1 MFDDIFKNISNVDDW
16 NNIIKKQ
23 GVSFDSSR
31 DDLLGYSN
39 VDVDNFVQN
48 IIGNNP
54 GFSGTDIDH
63 IRQSIAEQKKNA
75 TDLLRGIQDAIE
87 LKGMDLGKNINIT
100 PSSMHD
106 NLRFAS
112 VIGPNESVMA
122 GLGLT
127 TDQVNNIVM
136 NTANQV
142 YADLGLQNIPTR
154 VNINYGTGI
163 RAGSN
168 GTLTLGSRTGI
179 GDINV
184 NFDNI
189 MSNMAS
195 KGIASPE
202 EVAKKITN
210 TVAHEMRH
218 QWQQHY
224 DNTTYRNDIEGYINS
239 ATDFSG
245 YYEQAI
251 EKDARAYGQD
261 FADKYAKQYYDQ
273 AMEQFPKESFV
284 PHYQKEVDAS
294 KGFLGRVKDKI
305 SGFLGRGSQSS
316 VLEGGGP
323 TLENS
328 TTLGGPNMN
337 LPEKWNLFSPE
348 QKDRYVNTL
357 NHLTETYKIDNPTTI
372 GGYASNR
379 FYDRH
384 VKALGDNPDLNIID
398 EIPTMLANYEKTIDS
413 LSLYGSNPSIA
424 NIGGKR
430 YSISPTGM
438 AGGWRDNGAYDL
450 GFTLDPLDPNDKII
464 DPTELFHELNPNFEK
479 EFNGIDMKP
488 AIAEQTRL
496 EKMQQVMDF
505 IDDMGM
511 TLEGSTRAELT
522 QQLKDV
528 NKQRREIIKNT
539 PNYNASYTVDEMKQ
553 MFPNLNID
561 TPTQTAGGGSGGK
574 EPPKN
579 TTTASPEPPEDPKIT
594 QAVDE
599 WMKEDAVKQQRQL
612 EMNNTDY
619 NLQHHPEIYNNHS
632 DYNANFTEDM
642 YDEYKKTHGRPYG
655 TAPEA
660 NTPSGSK
667 LDPVSKSRS
676 YDSAQN
682 RRRGKQDK
690 YSNGQTR
697 RRATDRGDQYVTT
710 YYRKDGSVKAQVIE
724 GIDGSRHVKRLNE
737 VDVLGETK
745 NKILAQSIRKDG
757 TITMYNSD
765 ANNLRVRTYNEATNE
780 VHDEKMKRIG
790 YDQKTGE
797 VIPHEWGGAV
807 STVEESTYQYEPHHS
822 SPPKRS
828 ERRQKKQTTQKS
840 GPGENKTSNS
850 TGSDSARYKGSPD
863 GRNRKIEPEPETIKK
878 TTNVFEQ
885 YRQQQAKDTGGTK
898 IDTSAI
904 NKNKTQAQKQ
914 QKKQTQNK
922 VKKEQAQH
930 VADNIPQKEIPKQR
944 IAKAQKG
951 TGKYRVKGDQAV
963 KDVSQMQVTSTGGGK
978 IPYRIK
984 GTSNNGA
991 LNISGGLDANGKPV
1005 FMTATVKAGDKT
1017 TKYNLLG
1024 GGKKGQ
1030 YKSLASFKEQVAN
1043 AMDSGV
1049 KVPQWARAAINRKS
1063 GKPRTSTYNVEEI
1076 PKSDWTETVAE
1087 EVIKRVDDN
1096 FNHRADPRSSNMGG
1110 GKEYDPIK
1118 PIMDPGAEQKAK
1130 EIEKSVKENAQQG
1143 PTRRS
1148 VDQQKYEEVEEKLE
1162 NLANRFNNNEID
1174 VDEYLHQTDNVYKQ
1188 YNDYLENH
1196 WDREEARV
1204 QKEAEVKQK
1213 QVDYENATNQ
1223 VERDYADGNLTD
1235 DEYVDELNKLHEE
1248 YESFMNEKYP
1258 LDDSNVL
1265 NKSEQ
1270 QRSIDQ
1276 MNDIVDN
1283 LTTDSSDPYN
1293 KIVDPLN
1300 KNKPQT
1306 RPTPSPDD
1314 GFELSMNQKKFN
1326 PQTPPDQRRIFTQE
1340 ELDTEFDKLQ
1350 DLFDDG
1356 KITNEQYTQM
1366 ADKLKKRFKPLTDDE
1381 LRQAKKEE
1389 IMGDPDYYLDR
1400 SGETSTIKKHF
1411 DRDDYSIDMS
1421 NTYVDQMSFDGEVY
1435 DIKYRNSPG
1444 AGERGFDAYDSQGNL
1459 VLDEKVLDKI
1469 QSQGSA
1475 ELNNYFHSLTDDEWM
1490 EMRKNP
1496 TQHRFNAHDA
1506 ANSGGQKYADIYN
1519 EQAVLEKQKAVLNE
1533 QISDLQNQLG
1543 NTKGK
1548 KAKKSI
1554 LDAQNK
1560 KRIKNVE
1567 ANRDYTIL
1575 KHKAEAM
1582 KNKDAALDVFHKEL
1596 GLDQFEHKSAEYFDA
1611 LKKLKGT
1618 DKYKAATETLR
1629 QSTQTANQTM
1639 AKQIANTNKYANS
1652 QIKGLQGKG
1661 LTPGNV
1667 ISVGMA
1673 AISAVNTYKEKRSE
1687 GKGVASSAIRAAGSA
1702 VAAEML
1708 GMPGQLA
1715 LAAAKTIPA
1724 AIMDAG
1730 EHLYQENRRMNSA
1743 ANYAPLGGATF
1754 EDSQQLA
1761 TMRQSGMELAKMA
1774 QYNLE
1779 QTLMGAEAKHLH
1791 R

>member
-1 MFDDIFKNISNVDDW
+1 
-16 NNIIKKQ
+16 
-23 GVSFDSSR
+23 
-31 DDLLGYSN
+31 
-39 VDVDNFVQN
+39 
-48 IIGNNP
+48 
-54 GFSGTDIDH
+54 
-63 IRQSIAEQKKNA
+63 
-75 TDLLRGIQDAIE
+75 
-87 LKGMDLGKNINIT
+87 
-100 PSSMHD
+100 
-106 NLRFAS
+106 
-112 VIGPNESVMA
+112 
-122 GLGLT
+122 
-127 TDQVNNIVM
+127 
-136 NTANQV
+136 
-142 YADLGLQNIPTR
+142 
-154 VNINYGTGI
+154 
-163 RAGSN
+163 
-168 GTLTLGSRTGI
+168 
-179 GDINV
+179 
-184 NFDNI
+184 
-189 MSNMAS
+189 
-195 KGIASPE
+195 
-202 EVAKKITN
+202 
-210 TVAHEMRH
+210 
-218 QWQQHY
+218 
-224 DNTTYRNDIEGYINS
+224 
-239 ATDFSG
+239 
-245 YYEQAI
+245 
-251 EKDARAYGQD
+251 
-261 FADKYAKQYYDQ
+261 
-273 AMEQFPKESFV
+273 
-284 PHYQKEVDAS
+284 
-294 KGFLGRVKDKI
+294 
-305 SGFLGRGSQSS
+305 
-316 VLEGGGP
+316 
-323 TLENS
+323 
-328 TTLGGPNMN
+328 
-337 LPEKWNLFSPE
+337 
-348 QKDRYVNTL
+348 
-357 NHLTETYKIDNPTTI
+357 
-372 GGYASNR
+372 
-379 FYDRH
+379 
-384 VKALGDNPDLNIID
+384 
-398 EIPTMLANYEKTIDS
+398 
-413 LSLYGSNPSIA
+413 
-424 NIGGKR
+424 
-430 YSISPTGM
+430 
-438 AGGWRDNGAYDL
+438 
-450 GFTLDPLDPNDKII
+450 
-464 DPTELFHELNPNFEK
+464 
-479 EFNGIDMKP
+479 
-488 AIAEQTRL
+488 
-496 EKMQQVMDF
+496 
-505 IDDMGM
+505 
-511 TLEGSTRAELT
+511 
-522 QQLKDV
+522 
-528 NKQRREIIKNT
+528 
-539 PNYNASYTVDEMKQ
+539 
-553 MFPNLNID
+553 
-561 TPTQTAGGGSGGK
+561 
-574 EPPKN
+574 
-579 TTTASPEPPEDPKIT
+579 
-594 QAVDE
+594 
-599 WMKEDAVKQQRQL
+599 
-612 EMNNTDY
+612 
-619 NLQHHPEIYNNHS
+619 
-632 DYNANFTEDM
+632 
-642 YDEYKKTHGRPYG
+642 
-655 TAPEA
+655 
-660 NTPSGSK
+660 
-667 LDPVSKSRS
+667 
-676 YDSAQN
+676 
-682 RRRGKQDK
+682 
-690 YSNGQTR
+690 
-697 RRATDRGDQYVTT
+697 
-710 YYRKDGSVKAQVIE
+710 
-724 GIDGSRHVKRLNE
+724 
-737 VDVLGETK
+737 
-745 NKILAQSIRKDG
+745 
-757 TITMYNSD
+757 
-765 ANNLRVRTYNEATNE
+765 
-780 VHDEKMKRIG
+780 
-790 YDQKTGE
+790 
-797 VIPHEWGGAV
+797 
-807 STVEESTYQYEPHHS
+807 
-822 SPPKRS
+822 
-828 ERRQKKQTTQKS
+828 
-840 GPGENKTSNS
+840 
-850 TGSDSARYKGSPD
+850 
-863 GRNRKIEPEPETIKK
+863 
-878 TTNVFEQ
+878 
-885 YRQQQAKDTGGTK
+885 
-898 IDTSAI
+898 
-904 NKNKTQAQKQ
+904 
-914 QKKQTQNK
+914 
-922 VKKEQAQH
+922 
-930 VADNIPQKEIPKQR
+930 
-944 IAKAQKG
+944 
-951 TGKYRVKGDQAV
+951 
-963 KDVSQMQVTSTGGGK
+963 MQVTSTGGGK

-984 GTSNNGA
+984 GSSNNGA

-1005 FMTATVKAGDKT
+1005 FMTATVKAGDKA

-1030 YKSLASFKEQVAN
+1030 YKSLASFQEQVAY

-1049 KVPQWARAAINRKS
+1049 NVPQWARAAINRKS

-1087 EVIKRVDDN
+1087 EVINRVNDN

-1110 GKEYDPIK
+1110 GKEYDPTK
-1118 PIMDPGAEQKAK
+1118 PIMGPGAEQKAK
-1130 EIEKSVKENAQQG
+1130 EIEKNVQTQSQLG
-1143 PTRRS
+1143 PTRAS
-1148 VDQQKYEEVEEKLE
+1148 ADEQKYEEVQSKIDDLTKK
-1162 NLANRFNNNEID
+1162 FVDNEID
-1174 VDEYLHQTDNVYKQ
+1174 TDEYLQQTNNVHKQ
-1188 YNDYLENH
+1188 YDDYLNNH

-1235 DEYVDELNKLHEE
+1235 DEYIDELNKLHEE

-1258 LDDSNVL
+1258 LDDSNIL

-1293 KIVDPLN
+1293 RMIDPLN

-1306 RPTPSPDD
+1306 KPTPSPDD
-1314 GFELSMNQKKFN
+1314 GFELSMNQNKFN

-1421 NTYVDQMSFDGEVY
+1421 NTYVDKMSFDGEVY
-1435 DIKYRNSPG
+1435 DIKYKNHPES
-1444 AGERGFDAYDSQGNL
+1444 GEYGFDAYDSQGNL

-1475 ELNNYFHSLTDDEWM
+1475 ELNQYFHSLTDDEWM

-1506 ANSGGQKYADIYN
+1506 ASSGGQKYADILN

-1667 ISVGMA
+1667 ISVGMS
-1673 AISAVNTYKEKRSE
+1673 AIAAVNTYKEKRSE
-1687 GKGVASSAIRAAGSA
+1687 GKSVASSAIRAAGSA

-1724 AIMDAG
+1724 AIMGAG

>member
-1 MFDDIFKNISNVDDW
+1 MDRMINNYEEWLSDFRNQKIDINSSRIDL
-16 NNIIKKQ
+16 NNMVNRDPAQYVQNLLDQ
-23 GVSFDSSR
+23 GVNLNRSETIAIKNLVGKQNKQAAKAIKSFDKSA
-31 DDLLGYSN
+31 
-39 VDVDNFVQN
+39 
-48 IIGNNP
+48 
-54 GFSGTDIDH
+54 GFGG
-63 IRQSIAEQKKNA
+63 Q
-75 TDLLRGIQDAIE
+75 GV
-87 LKGMDLGKNINIT
+87 LKSLE
-100 PSSMHD
+100 HD
-106 NLRFAS
+106 NLYFSSNIGDVATAMKNLPSGISHEQASS
-112 VIGPNESVMA
+112 VIQNA
-122 GLGLT
+122 
-127 TDQVNNIVM
+127 
-136 NTANQV
+136 ANMV
-142 YADLGLQNIPTR
+142 YKDLGLQDVPLR
-154 VNINYGTGI
+154 VNMQYGHGLNT
-163 RAGSN
+163 SD
-168 GTLTLGSRTGI
+168 TVRTGTFR
-179 GDINV
+179 GDGVININMDDIISKTNFYNMSPQDTV
-184 NFDNI
+184 NE
-189 MSNMAS
+189 
-195 KGIASPE
+195 IA
-202 EVAKKITN
+202 N
-210 TVAHEMRH
+210 NVAHEMRH
-218 QWQQHY
+218 AWQQHF
-224 DNTTYRNDIEGYINS
+224 DNINYRSDADNYIDIANNVNS
-239 ATDFSG
+239 YLD
-245 YYEQAI
+245 QAI
-251 EKDARAYGQD
+251 EVDARRYGSYFQAQQGQNLYNDVIGTKSVMSQPIPSTPQD
-261 FADKYAKQYYDQ
+261 L
-273 AMEQFPKESFV
+273 PT
-284 PHYQKEVDAS
+284 
-294 KGFLGRVKDKI
+294 I
-305 SGFLGRGSQSS
+305 SLDF
-316 VLEGGGP
+316 GGGP

-328 TTLGGPNMN
+328 AQIGKQLKLEDLQDFSGKLGGMYSNDEITIHQLTYGRQQVNNAIQSGRSSNYESFNISDPSFFDDPNNVKNFTGTVKEIDSVPN
-337 LPEKWNLFSPE
+337 LVRSDMTQLSSTDYKT
-348 QKDRYVNTL
+348 YNTAML
-357 NHLTETYKIDNPTTI
+357 YDERLRNNIA
-372 GGYASNR
+372 YAEPIRSSNR
-379 FYDRH
+379 AQRAIANDSEGLFTLRNYLSHEIATESDYALFGLSDAIGEGVLNGKSMHDITYNFLRNGPNAVKVNGQSIDAQPFFYFDKNKNLK
-384 VKALGDNPDLNIID
+384 VVAEPL
-398 EIPTMLANYEKTIDS
+398 
-413 LSLYGSNPSIA
+413 NPSD
-424 NIGGKR
+424 
-430 YSISPTGM
+430 S
-438 AGGWRDNGAYDL
+438 
-450 GFTLDPLDPNDKII
+450 
-464 DPTELFHELNPNFEK
+464 FEK
-479 EFNGIDMKP
+479 FRTQPEIAKGRQEFMEEMVVNKTYFNDPKNIEAAVNALEQQGFHISTSVDTMAHRYRLEEKINDMKKDYAKHP
-488 AIAEQTRL
+488 ERYKTKSHPQT
-496 EKMQQVMDF
+496 Q
-505 IDDMGM
+505 
-511 TLEGSTRAELT
+511 S
-522 QQLKDV
+522 
-528 NKQRREIIKNT
+528 
-539 PNYNASYTVDEMKQ
+539 S
-553 MFPNLNID
+553 
-561 TPTQTAGGGSGGK
+561 GGGGGRK
-574 EPPKN
+574 GPPKN
-579 TTTASPEPPEDPKIT
+579 TTTATPEPPKKPKR
-594 QAVDE
+594 
-599 WMKEDAVKQQRQL
+599 QQRDTTYDNI
-612 EMNNTDY
+612 EK
-619 NLQHHPEIYNNHS
+619 IY
-632 DYNANFTEDM
+632 DNAKDLSSTQS
-642 YDEYKKTHGRPYG
+642 RR
-655 TAPEA
+655 TAEKEK
-660 NTPSGSK
+660 N
-667 LDPVSKSRS
+667 
-676 YDSAQN
+676 
-682 RRRGKQDK
+682 
-690 YSNGQTR
+690 
-697 RRATDRGDQYVTT
+697 RRAT
-710 YYRKDGSVKAQVIE
+710 IE
-724 GIDGSRHVKRLNE
+724 
-737 VDVLGETK
+737 
-745 NKILAQSIRKDG
+745 
-757 TITMYNSD
+757 
-765 ANNLRVRTYNEATNE
+765 ANNQA
-780 VHDEKMKRIG
+780 G
-790 YDQKTGE
+790 
-797 VIPHEWGGAV
+797 V
-807 STVEESTYQYEPHHS
+807 SNVDDK
-822 SPPKRS
+822 PKQT
-828 ERRQKKQTTQKS
+828 QKKQTTQKS

-850 TGSDSARYKGSPD
+850 TRSD
-863 GRNRKIEPEPETIKK
+863 TKK

-885 YRQQQAKDTGGTK
+885 HRQQQAKDTGGTK
-898 IDTSAI
+898 IDTSRI
-904 NKNKTQAQKQ
+904 NKNKNQAQKQ

-951 TGKYRVKGDQAV
+951 TGKYRVKEGQAV

-984 GTSNNGA
+984 GSSNNGA

-1005 FMTATVKAGDKT
+1005 FMTATVKAGDKA

-1030 YKSLASFKEQVAN
+1030 YKSLASFQEQVAY

-1049 KVPQWARAAINRKS
+1049 NVPQWARAAINRKS

-1087 EVIKRVDDN
+1087 EVINRVNDN

-1110 GKEYDPIK
+1110 GKEYDPTK
-1118 PIMDPGAEQKAK
+1118 PIMGPGAEQKAK
-1130 EIEKSVKENAQQG
+1130 EIEKNVQTQSQLG
-1143 PTRRS
+1143 PTRAS
-1148 VDQQKYEEVEEKLE
+1148 ADEQKYEEVQSKIDDLTKK
-1162 NLANRFNNNEID
+1162 FVDNEID
-1174 VDEYLHQTDNVYKQ
+1174 TDEYLQQTNNVHKQ

-1223 VERDYADGNLTD
+1223 VEKDYADGNLTD

-1293 KIVDPLN
+1293 RMIDPLN

-1306 RPTPSPDD
+1306 KPTPSPDD
-1314 GFELSMNQKKFN
+1314 GFELSMNQNKFN

-1421 NTYVDQMSFDGEVY
+1421 NTYVDKMSFDGEVY
-1435 DIKYRNSPG
+1435 DIKYKNHPES
-1444 AGERGFDAYDSQGNL
+1444 GEYGFDAYDSQGNL

-1475 ELNNYFHSLTDDEWM
+1475 ELNQYFHSLTDDEWM

-1506 ANSGGQKYADIYN
+1506 ASSGGQKYADILN

-1554 LDAQNK
+1554 LAAQNK

-1667 ISVGMA
+1667 ISVGMS
-1673 AISAVNTYKEKRSE
+1673 AIAAVNTYKEKRSE
-1687 GKGVASSAIRAAGSA
+1687 GKSVASSAIRAAGSA

-1724 AIMDAG
+1724 AIMGAG